1 MAKPM
6 PTYGRSRASLA
17 SAEPRSLDQEDV
29 YGYLS
34 GAAHGFKSL
43 PQAIGDDLAAATLP
57 VFITGTLL
65 FASGPRGKVVG
76 LP

>member
-1 MAKPM
+1 MSTTTCP
-6 PTYGRSRASLA
+6 
-17 SAEPRSLDQEDV
+17 
-29 YGYLS
+29 
-34 GAAHGFKSL
+34 AAHGFKSL